1 MPTCTHCQTEWT
13 WKQTIK
19 KSFTLSNKLACP
31 VCGKSQYIAGKSRK
45 KIGALNMLVLLPM
58 LLNAITPISPLAVI
72 ALMFSLFLAVLA
84 YMPFLTELS
93 DKDDPLW

>member
-1 MPTCTHCQTEWT
+1 MPTCTHCQTKWT

-19 KSFTLSNKLACP
+19 KSFTLSTKLVCP

-45 KIGALNMLVLLPM
+45 KMGSLNMLILLPM
-58 LLNAITPISPLAVI
+58 LLNVITPISPLAAL
-72 ALMFSLFLAVLA
+72 ALMFTLFLAVMA

-93 DKDDPLW
+93 AEEEPLW